1 MKFEVSRE
9 QLLRPLQLANA
20 VVERRQTLPILGNVL
35 LEASGTDFTLVAT
48 DLEVELSVTGESQ
61 ASDTMRVTVGAR
73 RLLDACRMAPDGS
86 TLRLEIEGERA
97 RLHAGDTKYG
107 LGTLPADEFPRIDL
121 GPEDRDFHVE
131 STALKTLLDRT
142 QFAMAQ
148 QDVRYYLNGLLLE
161 TVPGGLRAVATDGHR
176 MAVSEIGGL
185 DGVPPGRQ
193 VIVPRKSV
201 IEANRMLAGIDEQ
214 VTLGLC
220 EDHLS
225 LRFATVDFSSK
236 VIEGNFPDYERVI
249 PAQAH
254 NQAVI
259 GREALRAA
267 LDRVAVVG
275 TDKFSAVRLSFG
287 TDTLHLAASN
297 ADNEQADG
305 SVSMEYR
312 GDAIEMGF
320 NATYLLDVLSVLDSE
335 RVRLSLQN
343 SNSSCLVV
351 GEDEPDSRYVIM
363 PMRL

>member
-1 MKFEVSRE
+1 MRFEVSRE

-35 LEASGTDFTLVAT
+35 LETNGVDFTLVAT
-48 DLEVELSVTGESQ
+48 DLEVELSVAGESL
-61 ASDTMRVTVGAR
+61 ASDPLRITVGAR
-73 RLLDACRMAPDGS
+73 RLLDACRMAPEGS
-86 TLRLEIEGERA
+86 VLRLEIDGERA
-97 RLHAGDTKYG
+97 RLHTGDTKYG

-131 STALKTLLDRT
+131 AKALKALLDRT

-161 TVPGGLRAVATDGHR
+161 SIPGGLRAVATDGHR
-176 MAVSEIGGL
+176 MAVSEIRDL

-201 IEANRMLAGIDEQ
+201 IEASRMLAGVDEQ

-225 LRFATVDFSSK
+225 MRFSKVDFRSK
-236 VIEGNFPDYERVI
+236 IIEGNFPDYERVI
-249 PAQAH
+249 PAQAQ
-254 NQAVI
+254 NQAI
-259 GREALRAA
+259 IEREALRAA

-275 TDKFSAVRLSFG
+275 TDKFSAVRLSFSPQ
-287 TDTLHLAASN
+287 TLHLAASN
-297 ADNEQADG
+297 SDNEQADG
-305 SVSMEYR
+305 SLAMEYR
-312 GDAIEMGF
+312 GEAIEMGF
-320 NATYLLDVLSVLDSE
+320 NATYLLDVLAVLDTE
-335 RVRLSLQN
+335 YVRLSVQN
-343 SNSSCLVV
+343 SNSSCLIT
-351 GEDEPDSRYVIM
+351 GQDESDSRYVIM